1 MPYVRATFVICVG
14 LVLAGLNGC
23 GTADAGAQGNWVSAR
38 MDHLSEASGG
48 ALPST
53 IVELMDF
60 ASVRAE
66 ASSSEDHCLAQAIYF
81 EARGEPVEGQI
92 AVGEVILNRVD
103 DAHYPSTICGVVFQ
117 NERWRHRCQFSFACD
132 GLSDEPLERDAWM
145 MARRIANLVKAR
157 LVPDNS
163 GEATH
168 YHATYVSPKWKHG
181 LEQTVQLG
189 RHVFYRG
196 F

>member
-1 MPYVRATFVICVG
+1 M
-14 LVLAGLNGC
+14 
-23 GTADAGAQGNWVSAR
+23 
-38 MDHLSEASGG
+38 
-48 ALPST
+48 
-53 IVELMDF
+53 
-60 ASVRAE
+60 
-66 ASSSEDHCLAQAIYF
+66 
-81 EARGEPVEGQI
+81 
-92 AVGEVILNRVD
+92 
-103 DAHYPSTICGVVFQ
+103 VFQ

>member
-1 MPYVRATFVICVG
+1 VICIG
-14 LVLAGLNGC
+14 LVFAGLNGC
-23 GTADAGAQGNWVSAR
+23 GTADSASQGNWVSAR
-38 MDHLSEASGG
+38 MQHLSQASGS

-53 IVELMDF
+53 MIELMDY

-66 ASSSEDHCLAQAIYF
+66 ASSREDHCLAVAIYF

-92 AVGEVILNRVD
+92 AVGEVILNRVE

-117 NERWRHRCQFSFACD
+117 NEWWKNKCQFSFACD
-132 GLSDEPLERDAWM
+132 GLSDKPLEREAWL

-157 LVPDNS
+157 LVPDSS

-168 YHATYVSPKWKHG
+168 YHATYVSPAWKHG

-189 RHVFYRG
+189 SHVFYRG
-196 F
+196 Y